1 MSKESK
7 VHRKVFMSRS
17 KTSSL
22 REHYMTQ
29 RPKSDCL
36 STETYLPHFSY
47 CPKSQ
52 TATNKRNSLEARPIA
67 NCRQKRVLAPLLA
80 KNKQG
85 KVPTSNYRPREML
98 GKGWYKW
105 SDDRRA
111 QCLDH
116 LEDVSPEVITTLDK
130 EMVHMLYVSLS

>member
-1 MSKESK
+1 
-7 VHRKVFMSRS
+7 
-17 KTSSL
+17 
-22 REHYMTQ
+22 MTQ
-29 RPKSDCL
+29 RPKSDVCQL
-36 STETYLPHFSY
+36 RLINSYLY
-47 CPKSQ
+47 CPKRLC
-52 TATNKRNSLEARPIA
+52 TNKPLA